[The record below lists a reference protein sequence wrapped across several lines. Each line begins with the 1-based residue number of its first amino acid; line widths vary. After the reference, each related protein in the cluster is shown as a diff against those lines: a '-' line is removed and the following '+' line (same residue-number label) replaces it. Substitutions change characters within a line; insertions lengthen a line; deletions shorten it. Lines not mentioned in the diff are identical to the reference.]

1 MADTRR
7 IPHEVVVVAVDSVVG
22 FELGLPYRLLGL
34 AEDEHGAPLYR
45 VRIATLDGRP
55 VRTADGFA
63 VQPDHDGSV
72 LAMADTVIVPG
83 IMGGPMVREGRIPPE
98 LREALRDAAEH
109 ARMVSICTG
118 SSVLAAAG
126 LLDGRPAT
134 THWRDVDVFRRL
146 FPTVRL
152 DPDVLFVDD
161 GDVLTSAGVAAGIDL
176 LLHLVRRDHGTAA
189 ANRVARRNVIAPWR
203 DGGQSQFIE
212 RPVPEIGT
220 TGTAATRAWALERLA
235 EPLSLADL
243 AAHARMSVRTF
254 TRRFREET
262 GLTATRWL
270 VQQRVALARRLLE
283 TTDTPVEKV
292 AADAGFGTTASM
304 RQHLHAAI
312 GVAPLAYRRTY
323 QGPVAHP
330 M

>member
-1 MADTRR
+1 MAQTT
-7 IPHEVVVVAVDSVVG
+7 PHEVAVVAVERVVG

-34 AEDEHGAPLYR
+34 AEDADGCPLYR

-55 VRTADGFA
+55 VRTADGFS
-63 VQPDHDGSV
+63 VLPDHDGSV
-72 LAMADTVIVPG
+72 LRTAGTVVVPG

-98 LREALRDAAEH
+98 LRDALRDAAGH

-126 LLDGRPAT
+126 LLDGRPAA
-134 THWRDVDVFRRL
+134 THWRDVDAFRRN
-146 FPTVRL
+146 FPSVRL

-161 GDVLTSAGVAAGIDL
+161 GNVLTSAGVAAGIDL
-176 LLHLVRRDHGTAA
+176 LLHLVRRDHGSEV
-189 ANRVARRNVIAPWR
+189 ANRVARRNVVAPWR

-212 RPVPEIGT
+212 RPVPEPGGS
-220 TGTAATRAWALERLA
+220 GTAATRAWVLERLG
-235 EPLSLADL
+235 EPLPLADL

-262 GLTATRWL
+262 GVSASRWL

-283 TTDTPVEKV
+283 TTDVPVERV
-292 AADAGFGTTASM
+292 AEQAGFGTTASM

-312 GVAPLAYRRTY
+312 GVAPLAYRRAY
-323 QGPVAHP
+323 RGPITHP